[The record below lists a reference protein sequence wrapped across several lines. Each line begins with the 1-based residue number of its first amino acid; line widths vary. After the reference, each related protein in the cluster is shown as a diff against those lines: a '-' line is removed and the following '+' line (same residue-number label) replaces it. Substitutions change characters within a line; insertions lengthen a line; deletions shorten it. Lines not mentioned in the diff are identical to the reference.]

1 MRRLLVVPLVATVL
15 ALAAPAG
22 AITYGAPDGT
32 AHPNVGSLVL
42 RVNGTP
48 YQVCTGTLV
57 APKVFLTAAHCFY
70 DLPGVTFEVTFDPVI
85 TAGGTFYSGHG
96 VFDPRYTDYRGAG
109 GSSDPHDVAVFLLDR
124 APSGIAPAP
133 VAPVGALVRR
143 DVRGTAVVAV
153 GYGTVRATR
162 TKAAVSILDNVERR
176 QGTGT
181 VRTVENAW
189 LRVSGNQA
197 TGDAGTCYGDSGG
210 PHFIGATVVAI
221 TSTGDTQ
228 CKATD
233 VDYRVDT
240 VAAHQFLDPYLSG

>member
-1 MRRLLVVPLVATVL
+1 VS
-15 ALAAPAG
+15 APAG
-22 AITYGAPDGT
+22 AITYGTPDGT
-32 AHPNVGSLVL
+32 AHPNVGSLVV
-42 RVNGTP
+42 RIDGTP

-70 DLPGVTFEVTFDPVI
+70 DLPGLPFEVTFDPVI
-85 TAGGTFYSGHG
+85 TAGGTFVAGHG
-96 VFDPRYTDYRGAG
+96 VYDPRYTDYRGAG
-109 GSSDPHDVAVFLLDR
+109 GNSDPHDIAVLLLDH
-124 APSGIAPAP
+124 APAGITPAP
-133 VAPVGALVRR
+133 VASVGALDRR
-143 DVRGTAVVAV
+143 DLRGTGILAV
-153 GYGTVRATR
+153 GYGTVRETR
-162 TKAAVSILDNVERR
+162 RKAAVSILDNVVRR

-181 VRTVENAW
+181 FRALENAW

-210 PHFIGATVVAI
+210 PHFIGSTVVAI

-240 VAAHQFLDPYLSG
+240 ASAHAFLDPYLAAG